1 MNPPQEITTH
11 TLSKDS
17 WQKIEETK
25 HDHEHNKKM
34 NKNTYLVMK
43 NKMKNNRIKTK

>member
-34 NKNTYLVMK
+34 KKYLLG
-43 NKMKNNRIKTK
+43 NEEQDEE